1 MDLEVIMPKWG
12 LTMEYGTMTAWR
24 KREGDRVV
32 QGEIIAEVATE
43 KVVNELE
50 SPADGIVGKL
60 LVAEGTE
67 EVPVGTVLCTIRPL
81 Q

>member
-1 MDLEVIMPKWG
+1 
-12 LTMEYGTMTAWR
+12 
-24 KREGDRVV
+24 V